1 MVVRGRRGRPSS
13 DERSAGVGP
22 GPCRCCTAVLYG
34 TLEVMAELNSAKTGV
49 RVKIEIWVDHGKIV
63 FSNVDQD
70 FGPKGLIGSFVPGSA
85 AERQA
90 RELLVRHGVLPAP
103 GTP

>member
-1 MVVRGRRGRPSS
+1 M
-13 DERSAGVGP
+13 EP
-22 GPCRCCTAVLYG
+22 GQVHARCCTSVPYG
-34 TLEVMAELNSAKTGV
+34 SLEPMAELNSAKTGV
-49 RVKIEIWVDHGKIV
+49 RVKIEIWVDQGRIV
-63 FSNVDQD
+63 FGNVDQD

-90 RELLVRHGVLPAP
+90 RELLVRHGILPSS

>member
-1 MVVRGRRGRPSS
+1 MPLYFRVVRH
-13 DERSAGVGP
+13 P
-22 GPCRCCTAVLYG
+22 GA
-34 TLEVMAELNSAKTGV
+34 MAELNSAQTGV

-63 FSNVDQD
+63 FSNV
-70 FGPKGLIGSFVPGSA
+70 PGSA

-90 RELLVRHGVLPAP
+90 RELLVRHGILPGP